1 MTLYRVVR
9 GVVRPLLRLAWRLR
23 VVGAERLPSGP
34 AIVVAN
40 HDSLA
45 DPFVLGAALERPLR
59 YLSKQELWSNRLVGR
74 AMDGLGG
81 IPVARARGDV
91 AAVAAAARALAEG
104 SVVAIF
110 PQGTTLGPPDRPWQR
125 GAARLALTTGAP
137 LVPVAIVGAASGL
150 PPGKRLP
157 RLARVRV
164 VIGEPIVVE
173 PAQPTIPA
181 TRALTDRLRREVR
194 ALSGVAE
201 KCQVQEDPV

>member
-1 MTLYRVVR
+1 VPAVTLYRVVR

-23 VVGAERLPSGP
+23 VVGGERLPSGP

-91 AAVAAAARALAEG
+91 AAVAAAARALEEG

-137 LVPVAIVGAASGL
+137 LVPVAIVGAANGL
-150 PPGKRLP
+150 RPGKRLP

-164 VIGEPIVVE
+164 VVGEPIVVE

-181 TRALTDRLRREVR
+181 TRDLTSRLKAAVELAGSAQR
-194 ALSGVAE
+194 
-201 KCQVQEDPV
+201 